1 MKTQLHQYL
10 TINLV
15 VIYFADVAREE
26 ARKMETAV
34 LVPGT
39 LVQVNRLTNSSS
51 SHGTALNEHY
61 GIVRG
66 TAAADGFLTVE
77 IILGDQGEEADRD
90 RCVDPGTLVSVK
102 PFNLDFIARPDGGYH
117 LLQLYL
123 MNKARSILQKGEI
136 GIHMFESWVNKFA
149 VPGFPTGDASK
160 GKDVG
165 SSAVCWNVRRG
176 DCDCEEMPAG
186 YIAVFSGSLES
197 VSLN

>member
-136 GIHMFESWVNKFA
+136 GIHMFESWLNKFA
-149 VPGFPTGDASK
+149 VPGFPPEMHRRAKMSGLLRF
-160 GKDVG
+160 VG
-165 SSAVCWNVRRG
+165 TFEEAIVIAKKCLPAISPSSPDHWNQF
-176 DCDCEEMPAG
+176 
-186 YIAVFSGSLES
+186 Y
-197 VSLN
+197 